1 MFDVDALVVGG
12 GLAGLSAA
20 RKLVAA
26 GKTTIV
32 LEARNRVAGRNMGG
46 FLSNGVPVEMG
57 GQWVGPTQNVTLEL
71 IEDLGLETFRSFD
84 QGEALT
90 VFDGN
95 IVRHSDRTFG
105 LPPEA
110 AVEVG
115 RLWDQLEALASMVA
129 VGEPWETEGAEDLDR
144 QTLDSWLVSHTED
157 SLARRFFRILVPAL
171 FSAESP
177 ELSLLHFLFYVKSG
191 TSLDSLM
198 STTGGAQERRVLGG
212 THLISERMATALGDA
227 VRLNSVVRTIRQ
239 NRTGVVVEYEG
250 GSITAQHVIV
260 AIPQTLA
267 GRIRYFPPLPP
278 LRDGLTQQ
286 MPAGAVIKFQIGYD
300 TPFWREDG
308 LSGSVW
314 SFDDAFNVVL
324 DNSPNDGSCGVL
336 VGFLE
341 GSHARTASSMNQD
354 ERLGLVVET
363 LVKYFGAK
371 AAEPFDIVEQ
381 DWTAEEFTR
390 GCYGGRLGAGA
401 WTQYGKALAAP
412 VDRIHWTGAETSSI
426 WNGYMDGAIRSGRR
440 AAEEILQAIAN

>member
-1 MFDVDALVVGG
+1 MFDVDVVVVGG

-26 GKTTIV
+26 GKTAIV
-32 LEARNRVAGRNMGG
+32 LEARDRVAGRNMGG

-57 GQWVGPTQNVTLEL
+57 GQWVGPTQDAVLGL
-71 IEDLGLETFRSFD
+71 IEELGLETFHSFD

-90 VFDGN
+90 MFDGN
-95 IVRHSDRTFG
+95 LVRYSDRTFG
-105 LPPEA
+105 LPPES

-115 RLWDQLEALASMVA
+115 RLWDQLEDLASTVA
-129 VGEPWETEGAEDLDR
+129 IGEPWETKGAHDLDR

-198 STTGGAQERRVLGG
+198 NTTGGAQERRVVGG
-212 THLISERMATALGDA
+212 THLISERMAEALGNA
-227 VRLNSVVRTIRQ
+227 VRLNSVVRTIHQ
-239 NRTGVVVEYEG
+239 NGTGVVVEYEG
-250 GSITAQHVIV
+250 GSVTAQHVIV

-267 GRIRYFPPLPP
+267 GRIRYSPPLPA

-286 MPAGAVIKFQIGYD
+286 MPAGAVIKFHIGYD

-308 LSGSVW
+308 LNGSVW

-341 GSHARTASSMNQD
+341 GSHARTASLMGAE
-354 ERLGLVVET
+354 ERRGLVIEA
-363 LVKYFGAK
+363 LVKYFGEK
-371 AAEPFDIVEQ
+371 AADPFDIVEQ

-412 VDRIHWTGAETSSI
+412 VDRIHWAGAETSSI
-426 WNGYMDGAIRSGRR
+426 WNGYMDGAIRSGLR
-440 AAEEILQAIAN
+440 AADEILHTTLN